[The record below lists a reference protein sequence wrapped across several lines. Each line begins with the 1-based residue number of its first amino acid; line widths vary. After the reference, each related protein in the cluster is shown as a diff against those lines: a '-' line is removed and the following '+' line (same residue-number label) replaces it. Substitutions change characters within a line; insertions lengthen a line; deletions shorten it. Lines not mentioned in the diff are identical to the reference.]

1 MKGLGFPE
9 VDRDGSHAVRVEPGK
24 RIRVGVT
31 IRALGGIVYPNL
43 AYVVRINRIEELW
56 EDYIAE
62 LGLLNERGFYPTF
75 MIGLLEAWP
84 EVAARADY
92 NEKVHSLSLELNEE
106 GVQKF
111 YTLFEYILKEKMFPL
126 GEKLEDVA
134 ELDRIINRGPVEM
147 ATWLIQGKEWF
158 LRRLIIARLA
168 NNPDLDK
175 IYERDLA
182 ELQAREKTGEAFFQH
197 YPDVMEKVFNKLKN
211 VEPWV

>member
-1 MKGLGFPE
+1 
-9 VDRDGSHAVRVEPGK
+9 
-24 RIRVGVT
+24 
-31 IRALGGIVYPNL
+31 
-43 AYVVRINRIEELW
+43 
-56 EDYIAE
+56 
-62 LGLLNERGFYPTF
+62 
-75 MIGLLEAWP
+75 
-84 EVAARADY
+84 
-92 NEKVHSLSLELNEE
+92 
-106 GVQKF
+106 
-111 YTLFEYILKEKMFPL
+111 L